1 MRKNGKLR
9 KFTALILAFT
19 LAFGTAAYAYA
30 GQTRSEVKKDLK
42 DVKEQKE
49 DVSNQMAQAEKDIK
63 AMQVKVD
70 GINAQIKQT
79 SSEITQTEADIQKK
93 EKEMQEREDN
103 LNERLKVMYK
113 SGSVGFLDILL
124 GSSSISE
131 FVSNI
136 EVVHKIYENDVEVL
150 DTLEKEHK
158 ELEQIKADLKV
169 KKENLAVQKEEA
181 AKEQKAL
188 DAKKK
193 ELEKKEDELKA
204 EADRL
209 TQKLKSMV
217 STTKTY
223 GGGQFTWPC
232 PSTQYITSTFG
243 NRYHPVLKT
252 WKYHTGLDIGGS
264 SGSNIVAAADGTVIL
279 ASVYGGY
286 GNCVM
291 IDHGSGIVTVYGHAS
306 SLLVSAGQNVTK
318 GQVIARVG
326 STGISTGPHL
336 HFEVRV
342 NGEYVNP
349 LSYL

>member
-1 MRKNGKLR
+1 MIFCWDPAVYPSLY
-9 KFTALILAFT
+9 L
-19 LAFGTAAYAYA
+19 
-30 GQTRSEVKKDLK
+30 
-42 DVKEQKE
+42 
-49 DVSNQMAQAEKDIK
+49 
-63 AMQVKVD
+63 
-70 GINAQIKQT
+70 
-79 SSEITQTEADIQKK
+79 
-93 EKEMQEREDN
+93 N
-103 LNERLKVMYK
+103 L
-113 SGSVGFLDILL
+113 
-124 GSSSISE
+124 
-131 FVSNI
+131 

-158 ELEQIKADLKV
+158 KQLGADQGGSESQERESGCSERRSCQRTESSGCEEKRTG
-169 KKENLAVQKEEA
+169 KEE
-181 AKEQKAL
+181 
-188 DAKKK
+188 
-193 ELEKKEDELKA
+193 EDELKA